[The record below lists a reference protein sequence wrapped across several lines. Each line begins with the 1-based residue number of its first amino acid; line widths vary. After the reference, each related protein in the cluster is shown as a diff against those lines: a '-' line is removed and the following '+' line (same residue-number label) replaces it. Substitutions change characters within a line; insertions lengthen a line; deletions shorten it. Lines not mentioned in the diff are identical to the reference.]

1 MRKTLLGLLTLILTF
16 NIQAQNF
23 EDLHFGTDSTFEVI
37 TWNLEWFPKNG
48 QTTMDYVSQIIQ
60 ALDVD
65 VIALQEI
72 DSKSQFSNMV
82 DNLEGW
88 DGYYVNDN
96 YLGLAYIY
104 KSSTVEPLE
113 IKEILTSKN
122 RELPRSP
129 YVFSIYCH
137 GQEIVL
143 INNHFKCCGDG
154 YLDHTDLWDEE
165 TRRID
170 GCILIEEY
178 ITNNHLFDRVIML
191 GDLNDDL
198 TDDPENNV
206 FSPFLDKP
214 ETYIFTDMQIAEGS
228 STGWSYPNWPSHLD
242 HIMINDVLYDDIQGE
257 DAVVTT
263 IKLDNY
269 FSGGFYAYDQDVS
282 DHRPV
287 GLKVKLLDN
296 FGISEDIINNNHLK
310 VYPNPFYENTTI
322 AIDLYRDN
330 ARVEI
335 CNSLGI
341 IVDIIQLDKN
351 DQSLQ
356 WNAQHL
362 PTGIYIARLIS
373 ENQIISI
380 RKIIKQN

>member
-1 MRKTLLGLLTLILTF
+1 MMNKLLLGILTLILAF
-16 NIQAQNF
+16 NMQAQNF

-48 QTTMDYVSQIIQ
+48 QITINYVSQIIE

-72 DSKSQFSNMV
+72 DEKNQFSNMV

-88 DGYYVNDN
+88 EGYYVDNN

-129 YVFSIYCH
+129 YVMGLRSH
-137 GQEIVL
+137 GLDFIL

-170 GCILIEEY
+170 GCILLEQY
-178 ITNNHLFDRVIML
+178 INDNHPFDRVILL
-191 GDLNDDL
+191 GDLNDNL
-198 TDDPENNV
+198 TDIPENNV

-214 ETYIFTDMQIAEGS
+214 EKYIFTDMQIAAGS
-228 STGWSYPNWPSHLD
+228 STGWSYPSWPSHLD
-242 HIMINDVLYDDIQGE
+242 HIMINDVLYDNILGE

-269 FSGGFYAYDQDVS
+269 FSGGFNEYDDDVS

-296 FGISEDIINNNHLK
+296 FGISENLINNHHLK
-310 VYPNPFYENTTI
+310 VYPNPIYGNTTI
-322 AIDLYRDN
+322 SIDVNDDN
-330 ARVEI
+330 TRVEI
-335 CNSLGI
+335 FNKLGVI
-341 IVDIIQLDKN
+341 IDIIQMDDNK
-351 DQSLQ
+351 SIQ

-362 PTGIYIARLIS
+362 PPGMYIARLIS
-373 ENQIISI
+373 ENQVISI
-380 RKIIKQN
+380 RKIVKQ

>member
-1 MRKTLLGLLTLILTF
+1 MRKTLLGLLILIITF

-23 EDLHFGTDSTFEVI
+23 EDLNFGTDSTFEVI

-72 DSKSQFSNMV
+72 DNKSQFNNMV

-104 KSSTVEPLE
+104 KSSTVEPME
-113 IKEILTSKN
+113 IKEILTNKS

-154 YLDHTDLWDEE
+154 YLDPTDLWDEE
-165 TRRID
+165 SRRID

-242 HIMINDVLYDDIQGE
+242 HIMINNVLYNDIQGE

-269 FSGGFYAYDQDVS
+269 FSGGFYEYDQDVS

-287 GLKVKLLDN
+287 GIKVKLLDN
-296 FGISEDIINNNHLK
+296 FGISEDIINNNHLT
-310 VYPNPFYENTTI
+310 VYPNPFHENITI
-322 AIDLYRDN
+322 ATNGSTGN

-380 RKIIKQN
+380 RKIIKR